1 MIHQCRNCPGTGA
14 LVDSD
19 DDEQLRRFDADEH
32 FITHNGKQQSI
43 LFDCYKYIWGVEG
56 GFNYS

>member
-19 DDEQLRRFDADEH
+19 DDEHLGRFDADEH
-32 FITHNGKQQSI
+32 FITHNGKQII
-43 LFDCYKYIWGVEG
+43 LFNCYKYI
-56 GFNYS
+56 